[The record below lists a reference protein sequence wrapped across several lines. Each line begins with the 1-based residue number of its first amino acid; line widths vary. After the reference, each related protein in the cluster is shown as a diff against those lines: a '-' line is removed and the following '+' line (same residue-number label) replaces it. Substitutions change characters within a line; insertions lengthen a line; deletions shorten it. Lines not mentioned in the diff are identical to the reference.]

1 MCYQCA
7 SDHIPVLNAKV
18 SALELQ
24 VEEYRKAL
32 EFCTG
37 FKGSCPEGSRVAREV
52 LERFTEKPLS
62 DLGLDLATYEAAK
75 KEQGE
80 GKRVLIDDVI
90 KRIDERK

>member
-52 LERFTEKPLS
+52 LERFTEKPEKEIEKPNYCPKC
-62 DLGLDLATYEAAK
+62 GLIGCMDSHDPRF
-75 KEQGE
+75 E
-80 GKRVLIDDVI
+80 GGSELRVL
-90 KRIDERK
+90 